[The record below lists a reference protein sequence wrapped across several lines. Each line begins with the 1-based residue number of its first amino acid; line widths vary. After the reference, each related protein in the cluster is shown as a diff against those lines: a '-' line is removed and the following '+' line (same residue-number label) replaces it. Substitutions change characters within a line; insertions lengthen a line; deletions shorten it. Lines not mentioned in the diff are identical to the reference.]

1 MNDIDYKIQAIL
13 DDKYEIELQEY
24 WQLEEEQ
31 KDKLIQLIVDMV
43 IKNNNNDLNYL
54 EYHCSVLDDRRME
67 AEFHEEFERADMI
80 NRIRV
85 KLLDIIQ

>member
-1 MNDIDYKIQAIL
+1 MKNIDYKIQAIL
-13 DDKYEIELQEY
+13 EDKYEIELQEY
-24 WQLEEEQ
+24 WELTEEE

-43 IKNNNNDLNYL
+43 IKNNKGDLNYL

-67 AEFHEEFERADMI
+67 AEYHQEYERADMI

-85 KLLDIIQ
+85 KLLEILY